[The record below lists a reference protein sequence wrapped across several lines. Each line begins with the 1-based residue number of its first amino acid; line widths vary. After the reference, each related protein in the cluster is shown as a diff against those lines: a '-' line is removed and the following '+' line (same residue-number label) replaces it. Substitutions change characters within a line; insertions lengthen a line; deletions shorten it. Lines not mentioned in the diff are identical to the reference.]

1 MDKLLKAL
9 LSSLVAQGL
18 ISEEL
23 ANVTEENQIEG
34 IVNHIKSTQQTE
46 PNFTELLASDKFK
59 TFVTDNGFAKVL
71 ELSKTLKSEHDKKVT
86 QGIQTFKEKLEKQ
99 NGANGDPKTN
109 EMSDEVKELLKTLT
123 EKVTN
128 LENEKNKVSKL
139 EQAKALIGKSK
150 LPQSFQ
156 SKWVS
161 RINLDSEVSFEDQ
174 IKGLEEEYTELH
186 KEITGNEAG
195 NGLPSGNPSNTKVTD
210 EEVTELANDLI

>member
-9 LSSLVAQGL
+9 LSSLVEQGL

-59 TFVTDNGFAKVL
+59 TYVTENGFAKVL

-86 QGIQTFKEKLEKQ
+86 QGIQTFKEKFEKP
-99 NGANGDPKTN
+99 NGTNNDPKPN
-109 EMSDEVKELLKTLT
+109 EMSEEVKDLLKTLT

-150 LPQSFQ
+150 LPKSFQ
-156 SKWVS
+156 NKWVN

-186 KEITGNEAG
+186 KEITGNEVDR
-195 NGLPSGNPSNTKVTD
+195 GLPGGTPSNEKVTD
-210 EEVTELANDLI
+210 EEVTDVVDSLI